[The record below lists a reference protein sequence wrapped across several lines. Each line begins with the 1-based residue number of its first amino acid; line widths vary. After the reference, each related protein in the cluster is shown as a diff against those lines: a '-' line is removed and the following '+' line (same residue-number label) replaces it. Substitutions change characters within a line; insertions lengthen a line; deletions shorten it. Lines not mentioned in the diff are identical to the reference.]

1 VIKQLDEFLRG
12 THTSE
17 RLSAELRR
25 AISVD
30 TGLEKPIALALAS
43 GRDVVITGSAGGG
56 KTQFVERVVE
66 LLAEEAEAPKP
77 VAPGETHDAL
87 HTLVVRDLTAVPVD
101 LRVSTLKGQSG
112 TVARLIAANEGTLGS
127 VSQAPFDHVLD
138 TLHEMQQGK

>member
-1 VIKQLDEFLRG
+1 MVAGSSEADEVIKQFEEFLRG

-30 TGLEKPIALALAS
+30 TGLEKPIALALVA
-43 GRDVVITGSAGGG
+43 GRDVVVTGSAGGG

-77 VAPGETHDAL
+77 VAPGESNGVRHV
-87 HTLVVRDLTAVPVD
+87 LVVRDLTAVPVD
-101 LRVSTLKGQSG
+101 LRASTLKGQIE
-112 TVARLIAANEGTLGS
+112 TVARLIAANEGT
-127 VSQAPFDHVLD
+127 
-138 TLHEMQQGK
+138 